1 MKKAISLFLCIALIF
16 TLCACGTST
25 TSETPSSSDAS
36 TSDSAVAADEP
47 VEITIGHI
55 YASSH
60 AIGQAL
66 DLFAEKVNELSDG
79 SITAVV
85 YPASQ
90 MGSESE
96 ILQQV
101 DQGALDMTV
110 SGGGMYAGYVP
121 AASVFES
128 LCMFTD
134 GTQQVQII
142 DEMGGLDFFNEVMAD
157 SNFVAVGWMSGGSRN
172 VLSTVPVRTAD
183 DFKGFN
189 IRVPDNQVYVD
200 IFKTLG
206 CNSIIVSW
214 SEGYTAM
221 QTGMVSAIEAG
232 TETLATA
239 NLQEV
244 ADYYTI
250 TGHINVTNF
259 CSMNKDKWNSLS
271 ENQQNA
277 VIEAMKL
284 ANELQLSLS
293 EENEQVYRDKFV
305 EAGIEIIEL
314 SSDDIAKLQ
323 ESVSGIVTST
333 AESYGFADKVA
344 ELRSCLG

>member
-1 MKKAISLFLCIALIF
+1 MKKTLSLFLCIALILA
-16 TLCACGTST
+16 LCACGAADTS
-25 TSETPSSSDAS
+25 S
-36 TSDSAVAADEP
+36 TADNGNTAPSDSSPATDEP

-79 SITAVV
+79 SITVII

-110 SGGGMYAGYVP
+110 SGGGMYAGYIP
-121 AASVFES
+121 AAAVFES

-134 GTQQVQII
+134 SAQQVQII
-142 DEMGGLDFFNEVMAD
+142 DEMGGLDFFNEVMSD

-183 DFKGFN
+183 DFKGLN

-200 IFKTLG
+200 IFKALG
-206 CNSIIVSW
+206 SNPTIVSW

-259 CSMNKDKWNSLS
+259 CSMNRAKWESLS

-314 SSDDIAKLQ
+314 SSEDIAKLQ

-333 AESYGFADKVA
+333 AEGYGFADKVA
-344 ELRSCLG
+344 ELRSCLA